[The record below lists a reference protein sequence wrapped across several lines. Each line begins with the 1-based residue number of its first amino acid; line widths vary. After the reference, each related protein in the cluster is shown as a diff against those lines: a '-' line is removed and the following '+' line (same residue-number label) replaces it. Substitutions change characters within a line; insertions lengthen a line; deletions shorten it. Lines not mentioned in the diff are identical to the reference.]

1 MSHISLILS
10 LFRSYASRARF
21 YRVTYQHAAGVDM
34 QFKAGTPQMKL
45 HYSTDDPRLTLSFD
59 GLEHHF
65 ELDVDMGGGDATDYN
80 ILEPSPTALRIDN
93 EPADMQRFAA
103 VV

>member
-1 MSHISLILS
+1 
-10 LFRSYASRARF
+10 
-21 YRVTYQHAAGVDM
+21 
-34 QFKAGTPQMKL
+34 MKL

-103 VV
+103 VVDHMLDGSVEAAYDEGYADGRRGSDQT